1 MNKISIE
8 ELDAVID
15 KATFLLL
22 MLNPELINDQEAL
35 THKVTNIV
43 IGYLEKKGLTT
54 DDLPIA
60 DMQMALNKDNPDINV
75 V

>member
-8 ELDAVID
+8 ELNSVID
-15 KATFLLL
+15 KATILLL
-22 MLNPELINDQEAL
+22 MLHPELIDDQEAL
-35 THKVTNIV
+35 AHHVTNIV
-43 IGYLEKKGLTT
+43 LGYLEKKGLTP

-60 DMQMALNKDNPDINV
+60 DMQMAVNGDNPNINV